1 MSEFI
6 MIILE
11 KNLKLTKYKFIVAF
25 IYTILLSIPTV
36 AFSEVAD
43 RDKAIEIESD
53 TMTVDDAKGISIYK
67 GDVILTQGTLTIRAN
82 KLTVREDRQGFQH
95 STATGKPTT
104 FKQKRD
110 GVDEYIEGRA
120 ERIEYDGH
128 MDKVHLYSKASVQR
142 GNDTVFGDYIMYDT
156 NAEFAQALSGTT
168 MDDDGNT
175 VKKGR
180 TRVII
185 KPKKEIK

>member
-1 MSEFI
+1 MATQ
-6 MIILE
+6 E
-11 KNLKLTKYKFIVAF
+11 KIQKLTKFNLTVVL
-25 IYTILLSIPTV
+25 IYTILSLTSLV
-36 AFSEVAD
+36 AISEEAD
-43 RDKAIEIESD
+43 RDKPIEIESD
-53 TMTVDDAKGISIYK
+53 TMTVDDAKSISIYK
-67 GDVILTQGTLTIRAN
+67 GDVIMTQGTLIIQASE
-82 KLTVREDRQGFQH
+82 LTVREDSQGFQH

>member
-1 MSEFI
+1 MLKFI
-6 MIILE
+6 MIILDQI
-11 KNLKLTKYKFIVAF
+11 KKLTKYNLIVIFIF
-25 IYTILLSIPTV
+25 IILLLVSSFV
-36 AFSEVAD
+36 VSEEAD

-53 TMTVDDAKGISIYK
+53 TMTVDDAKSISIYK
-67 GDVILTQGTLTIRAN
+67 GDVIMTQGTLTIKASE
-82 KLTVREDRQGFQH
+82 LTVREDNQGFQH
-95 STATGKPTT
+95 STAIGKPTT

-110 GVDEYIEGRA
+110 GIDEYIEGQA

-156 NAEFAQALSGTT
+156 NAEFAQALSGSTK
-168 MDDDGNT
+168 DENGNSI
-175 VKKGR
+175 KKGR

-185 KPKKEIK
+185 KPKKEN

>member
-1 MSEFI
+1 MSKFI
-6 MIILE
+6 MIIQE
-11 KNLKLTKYKFIVAF
+11 KNLKLTKYNLMVAC
-25 IYTILLSIPTV
+25 IHTILLFITTV

-53 TMTVDDAKGISIYK
+53 TMTVDDAKSISTYK
-67 GDVILTQGTLTIRAN
+67 GDVILTQGTLIIRAN

-110 GVDEYIEGRA
+110 GRNDYIEGRA

-128 MDKVHLYSKASVQR
+128 MDKVHLYSGASVKR
-142 GNDTVFGDYIMYDT
+142 GSDTVFGDYIMYDT

-168 MDDDGNT
+168 KDENGNE
-175 VKKGR
+175 VRKGR
-180 TRVII
+180 TRAII
-185 KPKKEIK
+185 KPKKDN

>member
-1 MSEFI
+1 MLRFI
-6 MIILE
+6 MATPE
-11 KNLKLTKYKFIVAF
+11 KIQKLTKFNLTVVL
-25 IYTILLSIPTV
+25 IYTMLSLTSLV
-36 AFSEVAD
+36 AISEEAD
-43 RDKAIEIESD
+43 RDKPTEIESD
-53 TMTVDDAKGISIYK
+53 TMTVDDAKSISIYK
-67 GDVILTQGTLTIRAN
+67 GDVIMTQGTLIIQASE
-82 KLTVREDRQGFQH
+82 LTVREDSQGFQH

>member
-1 MSEFI
+1 
-6 MIILE
+6 MIIQE
-11 KNLKLTKYKFIVAF
+11 KKLKLTKYNFIVACMF
-25 IYTILLSIPTV
+25 TILSSITTV
-36 AFSEVAD
+36 TFSEMAD

-53 TMTVDDAKGISIYK
+53 TMTVDDAKSISIYK
-67 GDVILTQGTLTIRAN
+67 GDVILTQGTLIIRAN

-110 GVDEYIEGRA
+110 GRSDYIEGRA

-128 MDKVHLYSKASVQR
+128 MDKVHLYSGASVKR
-142 GNDTVFGDYIMYDT
+142 GSDTVFFDYIMYDT
-156 NAEFAQALSGTT
+156 NAEFAQALSGSTK
-168 MDDDGNT
+168 DENGNEI
-175 VKKGR
+175 KKGR

-185 KPKKEIK
+185 KPKEKN

>member
-1 MSEFI
+1 M
-6 MIILE
+6 
-11 KNLKLTKYKFIVAF
+11 KKLTKYNLIIVV
-25 IYTILLSIPTV
+25 INTILLLMPSV
-36 AFSEVAD
+36 ALSEEAD
-43 RDKAIEIESD
+43 RDKDIEIESD
-53 TMTVDDAKGISIYK
+53 MMTVDDAKSISIYK
-67 GDVILTQGTLTIRAN
+67 GDVVMTQGTLIIKASE
-82 KLTVREDRQGFQH
+82 LTVREDSQGFQH
-95 STATGKPTT
+95 STAIGKPTT

-110 GVDEYIEGRA
+110 GIDEYIEGRA

-128 MDKVHLYSKASVQR
+128 MDKVHLYSKASVKR

-168 MDDDGNT
+168 KDKNGNE

-185 KPKKEIK
+185 EPKKEN

>member
-1 MSEFI
+1 MLRFI
-6 MIILE
+6 MATQE
-11 KNLKLTKYKFIVAF
+11 KIQKLTKFNLTVVL
-25 IYTILLSIPTV
+25 IYTMLSLTSLV
-36 AFSEVAD
+36 AISEEAD
-43 RDKAIEIESD
+43 RDKPIEIESD
-53 TMTVDDAKGISIYK
+53 TMTVDDAKSISIYK
-67 GDVILTQGTLTIRAN
+67 GDVIMTQGTLIIQASE
-82 KLTVREDRQGFQH
+82 LTVREDSQGFQH

>member
-1 MSEFI
+1 
-6 MIILE
+6 MIIQE
-11 KNLKLTKYKFIVAF
+11 KILKSTKYKFIVAF
-25 IYTILLSIPTV
+25 IYTILLSIATV

-53 TMTVDDAKGISIYK
+53 TMTVDDSKGISIYK
-67 GDVILTQGTLTIRAN
+67 GDVILTQGTLIIRAN
-82 KLTVREDRQGFQH
+82 ELTVREDRQGFQH

-110 GVDEYIEGRA
+110 GMEDYIEGSA
-120 ERIEYDGH
+120 KRIEYDGH
-128 MDKVHLYSKASVQR
+128 MDKVHLYSGASVKR

-156 NAEFAQALSGTT
+156 NAEFAQALSGSTKNENG
-168 MDDDGNT
+168 DE

-185 KPKKEIK
+185 NPKKKNK

>member
-1 MSEFI
+1 MTTLDQI
-6 MIILE
+6 
-11 KNLKLTKYKFIVAF
+11 KKLTKYNSIVVFIF
-25 IYTILLSIPTV
+25 TILLLVSFVLV
-36 AFSEVAD
+36 AEEAD

-53 TMTVDDAKGISIYK
+53 TMTVDDAKSISIYK
-67 GDVILTQGTLTIRAN
+67 GEVIMTQGTLTIKASE
-82 KLTVREDRQGFQH
+82 LTVREDSQGFQH
-95 STATGKPTT
+95 STAIGKPTT
-104 FKQKRD
+104 FRQKRD
-110 GVDEYIEGRA
+110 GIDEYIEGRA

-156 NAEFAQALSGTT
+156 NAEFAQALSGSTK
-168 MDDDGNT
+168 DENGNS

-185 KPKKEIK
+185 KPKKEN

>member
-1 MSEFI
+1 

-11 KNLKLTKYKFIVAF
+11 KKQIKYNFFVAY
-25 IYTILLSIPTV
+25 IQIILLSISNV
-36 AFSEVAD
+36 AFPEEAD

-53 TMTVDDAKGISIYK
+53 TMTVDDAKSISVYK
-67 GDVILTQGTLTIRAN
+67 GDVILTQGTLIIKAN
-82 KLTVREDRQGFQH
+82 ELIVREDSQGFQH

-110 GVDEYIEGRA
+110 GIDEYIEGKA

-128 MDKVHLYSKASVQR
+128 MDKVHLYSKASVKR

-156 NAEFAQALSGTT
+156 NAEFAQALSGSTK
-168 MDDDGNT
+168 DEEGNK

-180 TRVII
+180 TRAII
-185 KPKKEIK
+185 KTKKEN

>member
-1 MSEFI
+1 MLRFI
-6 MIILE
+6 MVIVYKIKKINKYNLILI
-11 KNLKLTKYKFIVAF
+11 FIH
-25 IYTILLSIPTV
+25 TILLLSSPI
-36 AFSEVAD
+36 ALSEEAD

-53 TMTVDDAKGISIYK
+53 TMTVDDAKSISIYK
-67 GDVILTQGTLTIRAN
+67 GDVIMTQGTLTIKASE
-82 KLTVREDRQGFQH
+82 LTVREDSQGFQH

-110 GVDEYIEGRA
+110 GIDEYIEGRA
-120 ERIEYDGH
+120 QRIEYDGH
-128 MDKVHLYSKASVQR
+128 MDKVHLYIKASVQR

-168 MDDDGNT
+168 KDENGNS

-185 KPKKEIK
+185 KPKKEN